1 MIKYATRK
9 NDQLYSGSQ
18 SILKYRGDLLCP
30 KLIFET
36 YFKLMKLEHDDD
48 LLNCRISL
56 NGKTARSR
64 AKLSYS
70 QALKDTKD
78 LTSEFGY
85 ENVTEKSFKASGVTV
100 LLEKNTPLH
109 DVQIYGGW
117 KTLETTIFHH
127 NSSVKRRKEVPT
139 NL

>member
-1 MIKYATRK
+1 MGKLL
-9 NDQLYSGSQ
+9 DLE
-18 SILKYRGDLLCP
+18 LKLPY
-30 KLIFET
+30 
-36 YFKLMKLEHDDD
+36 
-48 LLNCRISL
+48 N
-56 NGKTARSR
+56 
-64 AKLSYS
+64 

-117 KTLETTIFHH
+117 KTLETTIFYH